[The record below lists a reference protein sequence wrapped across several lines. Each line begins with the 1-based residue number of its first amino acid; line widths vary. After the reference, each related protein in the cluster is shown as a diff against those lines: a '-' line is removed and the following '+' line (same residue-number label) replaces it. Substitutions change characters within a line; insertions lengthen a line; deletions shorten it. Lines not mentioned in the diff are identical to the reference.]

1 MKYETP
7 EEEMRY
13 IKGELKATLLI
24 FSNGKKID
32 TDFER
37 KINAVNIDAI
47 ELLRLLQQSIN
58 LQKIEIAS
66 LQAAIKRMNQDNA
79 RINQIDLF
87 AAKAR

>member
-13 IKGELKATLLI
+13 IKGELKATLLR
-24 FSNGKKID
+24 FSKGKKID

-37 KINAVNIDAI
+37 KMNAVNIDAI
-47 ELLRLLQQSIN
+47 ELLRLLQQSID

-87 AAKAR
+87 AAKTR